1 MVPIFLKAARKYKKP
16 LLAFHLDPYFHNTLS
31 FPHSLPLTPTLT
43 HSLLPLSL
51 TPSLSLPLSLTP
63 SSLSYSLS
71 HSLPLSFPKTVSLKI
86 AHQNGVFSL
95 PFFNIS
101 FPLVAT
107 DLHQRTKVTMI
118 CSKQEHECRTSRHT
132 LVGKHQCSIIDYIT
146 YILHH
151 PPKIF

>member
-31 FPHSLPLTPTLT
+31 FPHSLS
-43 HSLLPLSL
+43 H
-51 TPSLSLPLSLTP
+51 
-63 SSLSYSLS
+63 SSLSHSSLT